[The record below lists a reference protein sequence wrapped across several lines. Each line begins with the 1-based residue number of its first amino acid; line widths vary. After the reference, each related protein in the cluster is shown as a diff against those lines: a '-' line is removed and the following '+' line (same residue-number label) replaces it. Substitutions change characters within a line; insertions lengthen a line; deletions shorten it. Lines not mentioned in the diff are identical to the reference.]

1 MDARLSALSTAPTSE
16 PTIVNPSRSSA
27 ASPPPATTAA
37 WNYEEAFSRNQ
48 GLISPDEQKRLRNC
62 RVAIPGMGGVGGL
75 HLMTLT
81 RLGIGK
87 FRIADADQFSVGNF
101 NRQFGSSVSTLDQP
115 KASVLGDAARGV
127 NPELEL
133 DVFTNFIDRS
143 NVDAFLDGVDLL
155 VDAVDFFAFDARRL
169 LFQEAR
175 RRGIWA
181 VTAGPIG
188 FSTAWMS
195 FDPNGMSFDE
205 YFDLR
210 DDMDSLDR
218 FVAFALGLAPKATHV
233 PYFDFSYVDRE
244 SGRGPSLASACRLA
258 SGVIGAEAAKILL
271 NRGEVRPAPH
281 YHQFD
286 PYRYLLKHGRLRMG
300 NRGPIQRM
308 KRRVMRKRLIQLGFK
323 V

>member
-1 MDARLSALSTAPTSE
+1 MNSQLSQLSNDSVE
-16 PTIVNPSRSSA
+16 KLTIVNSTRSTTG
-27 ASPPPATTAA
+27 PPPTAIPG
-37 WNYEEAFSRNQ
+37 WNYEEAFSRNL
-48 GLISPDEQKRLRNC
+48 GLISPSEQDRLRNC

-87 FRIADADQFSVGNF
+87 FRIADADQFAVGNF
-101 NRQFGSSVSTLDQP
+101 NRQFGSSVGRLINP
-115 KASVLGDAARGV
+115 KHRCLATAARDV
-127 NPELEL
+127 NPDLEL
-133 DVFTNFIDRS
+133 DVVTDFIDES

-188 FSTAWMS
+188 FSTAWIS

-244 SGRGPSLASACRLA
+244 SGRGPTSPRHVDLA
-258 SGVIGAEAAKILL
+258 SGVVGAEAIKISVAA
-271 NRGEVRPAPH
+271 R
-281 YHQFD
+281 
-286 PYRYLLKHGRLRMG
+286 
-300 NRGPIQRM
+300 
-308 KRRVMRKRLIQLGFK
+308 
-323 V
+323 

>member
-1 MDARLSALSTAPTSE
+1 MSQGLNHE
-16 PTIVNPSRSSA
+16 YTIVTSSTSPASTPPGAAA
-27 ASPPPATTAA
+27 ASV
-37 WNYEEAFSRNQ
+37 WNYEEAFCRNL
-48 GLISPDEQKRLRNC
+48 GLISPGEQQRLRNC

-87 FRIADADQFSVGNF
+87 FRIADADQFAVGNF
-101 NRQFGSSVSTLDQP
+101 NRQFGSSIKTLDKP
-115 KASVLGDAARGV
+115 KAEVLAAAARDV

-133 DVFTNFIDRS
+133 DTFTDYIDKS
-143 NVDAFLDGVDLL
+143 NVDEFLTGVDLL

-175 RRGIWA
+175 RRGIWTI
-181 VTAGPIG
+181 TAGPIG
-188 FSTAWMS
+188 FSTAWIS

-218 FVAFALGLAPKATHV
+218 FVAFALGLAPKTTHV
-233 PYFDFSYVDRE
+233 PYFDFRYVDRE
-244 SGRGPSLASACRLA
+244 SGRGPSVAAACRLA
-258 SGVIGAEAAKILL
+258 SGVVGAEAIKILL
-271 NRGEVRPAPH
+271 QRGEVRPAPC

-286 PYRYLLKHGRLRMG
+286 AYRYLLKRGKLRMG
-300 NRGPIQRM
+300 NRGPVQRI
-308 KRRVMRKRLIQLGFK
+308 KRRLMRKRLIQLGFSAG
-323 V
+323 